1 MLLQNIRTAFDALFN
16 NRLRSFL
23 TLLGVVIGVFAVT
36 TTISMGAIATA
47 GITDELQSFGSQS
60 LFVVINQDDPLAP
73 PLTDDDIAALSRLP
87 IDILKQQST
96 QGVVRVDDKD
106 IFININGTTANAVEV
121 DRSLELARGRYF
133 SEDEYRRAAP
143 VIVLSADAAEK
154 LFPDDPD
161 PIGEEINVSFNNGES
176 RQFYTV
182 IGVKERISGALGSFA
197 NDTSGDIPLETFYV
211 NFPFIERGEYIFFPI
226 TIALDRNLDDI
237 RAQVQSILD
246 RRRDPDSYNI
256 QTIEGALTLFNTIT
270 TILQVV
276 LGGIGAI
283 SLVVGG
289 IGILNI
295 MLVSVTER
303 TREIGLRKAL
313 GAKKGTILQQ
323 FLIEAIVLTFIGGLI
338 GVVLAV
344 ASLYLIVAAVPFV
357 DRVIINPFVIVLAFG
372 VSVAT
377 GVIFGVWPASRAANL
392 SPIEALRYE

>member
-73 PLTDDDIAALSRLP
+73 PLTDEDIDALSRLP
-87 IDILKQQST
+87 IDILQQQST
-96 QGVVRVDDKD
+96 QGVVRVDEKD
-106 IFININGTTANAVEV
+106 VFININGTTANAVEV

-133 SEDEYRRAAP
+133 SEDETRRGAP

-154 LFPDDPD
+154 LFPDNPN
-161 PIGEEINVSFNNGES
+161 PVGQEISVSFNNGDS

-197 NDTSGDIPLETFYV
+197 NDTSGDIPLETFYL
-211 NFPFIERGEYIFFPI
+211 NFPFINRSEYVFFPI
-226 TIALDRNLDDI
+226 TIDLDKNLDDV
-237 RAQVQSILD
+237 RAQVKSILD
-246 RRRDPDSYNI
+246 RRRGPDSYTI

-313 GAKKGTILQQ
+313 GAKKSIILQQ

-338 GVVLAV
+338 GVILSVG
-344 ASLYLIVAAVPFV
+344 SLYLIVAVVPFV
-357 DRVIINPFVIVLAFG
+357 DRVIINPWVIVLAFG

-377 GVIFGVWPASRAANL
+377 GLIFGVWPASRAANL

>member
-96 QGVVRVDDKD
+96 QGVVRVDDRD

-154 LFPDDPD
+154 LFPDLD

-182 IGVKERISGALGSFA
+182 IGIKERISGALGSFA

-211 NFPFIERGEYIFFPI
+211 NFPFVERGEYVFFPI

-237 RAQVQSILD
+237 RTQVESILD
-246 RRRDPDSYNI
+246 RRRGADSYDI

-377 GVIFGVWPASRAANL
+377 GVIFGVCPASRAANL